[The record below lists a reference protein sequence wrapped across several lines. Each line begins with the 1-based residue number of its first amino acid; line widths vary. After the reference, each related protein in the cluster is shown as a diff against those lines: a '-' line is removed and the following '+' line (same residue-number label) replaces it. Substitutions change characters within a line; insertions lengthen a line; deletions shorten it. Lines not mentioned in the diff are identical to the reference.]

1 MDITTYLADT
11 KIIKE
16 YYKHSK
22 ANVFIKEIKF
32 AVKKLPHRPCDTMRE

>member
-22 ANVFIKEIKF
+22 AIVFIKEIKF
-32 AVKKLPHRPCDTMRE
+32 AVKNFLTGPVIP